1 MDGFG
6 VLGHIKLPSS
16 SILVIRAGVIGS
28 TLFLFLAASGVGHI
42 TVVGHYDVEVSNLH
56 QQVIN
61 TNGGRGTSKARYACN
76 TMRDL
81 NPTLLVTAVTEPLTW
96 DNTMELVRG
105 NDSVVDASNNPR
117 TW

>member
-6 VLGHIKLPSS
+6 VLGQSKLPSLL
-16 SILVIRAGVIGS
+16 ILVVRAGVIGS
-28 TLFLFLAASGVGHI
+28 TLFLLLAASSVGHI

-61 TNGGRGTSKARYACN
+61 NNRGEGIFKARYACN

>member
-6 VLGHIKLPSS
+6 VLGQSKLPSLL
-16 SILVIRAGVIGS
+16 ILVVRAGVIGS
-28 TLFLFLAASGVGHI
+28 TLFLLLAASSVGHI
-42 TVVGHYDVEVSNLH
+42 TVVGHYDVELSNLH

-105 NDSVVDASNNPR
+105 NDYVVETSDNPH